1 MNRSIPK
8 GSHLEFVN
16 ITPLNPL
23 ISRCDVKVLYAG
35 KNRNR
40 SFITKDVANKMANSL
55 PGTPIVGQYFYQT
68 GDFGDHGEEE
78 LVIDENGVRF
88 IKSTVPYGFVAPDAK
103 VWWQNFVDNDGIE
116 REYLL
121 TEGYL
126 WTGRYPDCKR
136 IIEKGNHQSM
146 ELDRDTLIGEWSK
159 VSGEW
164 SKIENDEPDYFII
177 NDAVFSALCI
187 LGEDVEPCFEGANIT
202 KKGGIMYSLDRDE
215 FKEKM
220 LDFMADLKDALNNL
234 GYEGGKKV
242 ENLNNP
248 EMNASNVENPEVEVP
263 ETEIVDNGQ
272 SSEEDFAKKNNK
284 EEDNNKDNTEKPN
297 SEEENKN
304 PMTEKEEEDKK
315 KKESF
320 SQEEEEDEEFAC
332 GDKKKKKE
340 CFSDD
345 EEEEEEF
352 ACGDKKKKKEYS
364 LEDISEY
371 QELLAKYAELEGQF
385 NAISA
390 ELNAIKPEYSKLKDM
405 AIEAEN
411 KAKEDMINS
420 FYMLS
425 DEDKKEVKENMSKFS
440 LDDIEAKLSVICV
453 RKKVNFDL
461 EDSSKN
467 EDNTETPITTF
478 NVGDSHNSTP
488 AWLRAV
494 DAVAKNRK

>member
-16 ITPLNPL
+16 IQPLNPL
-23 ISRCDVKVLYAG
+23 ISKCEIKVLYTG

-40 SFITKDVANKMANSL
+40 SFISKEVATKMANSL

-78 LVIDENGVRF
+78 LVIDDKGIRF
-88 IKSTVPYGFVAPDAK
+88 IKSTVPYGFVATDAK
-103 VWWQNFVDNDGIE
+103 VWWQNFVDKDGVE

-146 ELDRDTLIGEWSK
+146 ELDRDSLVGEWSK
-159 VSGEW
+159 ISGEW
-164 SKIENDEPDYFII
+164 SKFENDEHEYFII
-177 NDAVFSALCI
+177 SDAVFSALCI
-187 LGEDVEPCFEGANIT
+187 LGEEVEPCFEGANIT

-234 GYEGGKKV
+234 GYEGGKQV

-248 EMNASNVENPEVEVP
+248 TIETPVVETPEGETITEPVAEEAVVEGVVETP
-263 ETEIVDNGQ
+263 ETIEGAEAAEGEE
-272 SSEEDFAKKNNK
+272 SSEGVEEDFAKKK
-284 EEDNNKDNTEKPN
+284 EEDEANEEDSNSEDKKESN
-297 SEEENKN
+297 SEEEDD
-304 PMTEKEEEDKK
+304 KEKK
-315 KKESF
+315 KN
-320 SQEEEEDEEFAC
+320 
-332 GDKKKKKE
+332 
-340 CFSDD
+340 
-345 EEEEEEF
+345 
-352 ACGDKKKKKEYS
+352 YS
-364 LEDISEY
+364 LEEVVEY
-371 QELLAKYAELEGQF
+371 QELLTKYAELEGQF
-385 NAISA
+385 NAITE
-390 ELNAIKPEYSKLKDM
+390 ELNSIKPEYNKLKEK
-405 AIEAEN
+405 AIEAEE
-411 KAKEDMINS
+411 KAKEDMIDS

-425 DEDKKEVKENMSKFS
+425 EEDKAEVRANKANFS
-440 LDDIEAKLSVICV
+440 LEDIEAKLSVICV

-461 EDSSKN
+461 EESSKN

-478 NVGDSHNSTP
+478 NVGDSHDATP

>member
-16 ITPLNPL
+16 IQPLNPL
-23 ISRCDVKVLYAG
+23 ISKCEIKVLYTG

-40 SFITKDVANKMANSL
+40 SFISKEVATKMANSL

-78 LVIDENGVRF
+78 LVIDDKGIRF
-88 IKSTVPYGFVAPDAK
+88 IKSTVPYGFVATDAK
-103 VWWQNFVDNDGIE
+103 VWWQNFVDKDGVE

-146 ELDRDTLIGEWSK
+146 ELDRDSLVGEWSK
-159 VSGEW
+159 ISGEW
-164 SKIENDEPDYFII
+164 SKFENDEHEYFII
-177 NDAVFSALCI
+177 SDAVFSALCI
-187 LGEDVEPCFEGANIT
+187 LGEEVEPCFEGANIT

-234 GYEGGKKV
+234 GYEGGKQV

-248 EMNASNVENPEVEVP
+248 TIETPVVETPEVETVVEPIVEEETVVEEVIETP
-263 ETEIVDNGQ
+263 ETVEGAEVAEVEE
-272 SSEEDFAKKNNK
+272 SSEEVEEEFAKKK
-284 EEDNNKDNTEKPN
+284 EEGEANEEDSNSEDKKESN
-297 SEEENKN
+297 SEEEDD
-304 PMTEKEEEDKK
+304 KEKK
-315 KKESF
+315 KN
-320 SQEEEEDEEFAC
+320 
-332 GDKKKKKE
+332 
-340 CFSDD
+340 
-345 EEEEEEF
+345 
-352 ACGDKKKKKEYS
+352 YS
-364 LEDISEY
+364 LEEVVEY
-371 QELLAKYAELEGQF
+371 QELLTKYAELEGQF
-385 NAISA
+385 NAITE
-390 ELNAIKPEYSKLKDM
+390 ELNSIKPEYNKLKEK
-405 AIEAEN
+405 AIEAEE
-411 KAKEDMINS
+411 KAKEDMIDS

-425 DEDKKEVKENMSKFS
+425 EEDKAEVRANKANFS
-440 LDDIEAKLSVICV
+440 LEDIEAKLSVICV

-461 EDSSKN
+461 EESSKN

-478 NVGDSHNSTP
+478 NVGDSHDATP

>member
-16 ITPLNPL
+16 IQPLNPL
-23 ISRCDVKVLYAG
+23 ISKCEIKVLYTG

-40 SFITKDVANKMANSL
+40 SFISKEVATKMANSL

-78 LVIDENGVRF
+78 LVIDDKGIRF
-88 IKSTVPYGFVAPDAK
+88 IKSTVPYGFVATDAK
-103 VWWQNFVDNDGIE
+103 VWWQNFVDKDGVE

-146 ELDRDTLIGEWSK
+146 ELDRDSLVGEWSK
-159 VSGEW
+159 ISGEW
-164 SKIENDEPDYFII
+164 SKFENDEHEYFII
-177 NDAVFSALCI
+177 SDAVFSALCI
-187 LGEDVEPCFEGANIT
+187 LGEEVEPCFEGANIT

-234 GYEGGKKV
+234 ECEGGKQV

-248 EMNASNVENPEVEVP
+248 TIETPVVETPEGEIITEPVAEETVVEGVVETP
-263 ETEIVDNGQ
+263 ESIEGAEAAEGEE
-272 SSEEDFAKKNNK
+272 SSEGVEEDFAKKK
-284 EEDNNKDNTEKPN
+284 EEDEANEEDSNSEDKKESK
-297 SEEENKN
+297 SEEEDD
-304 PMTEKEEEDKK
+304 KEKK
-315 KKESF
+315 KN
-320 SQEEEEDEEFAC
+320 
-332 GDKKKKKE
+332 
-340 CFSDD
+340 
-345 EEEEEEF
+345 
-352 ACGDKKKKKEYS
+352 YS
-364 LEDISEY
+364 LEEVVEY
-371 QELLAKYAELEGQF
+371 QELLTKYAELEGQF
-385 NAISA
+385 NAISE
-390 ELNAIKPEYSKLKDM
+390 ELNSIKPEYNKLKEK
-405 AIEAEN
+405 AIEAEE

-425 DEDKKEVKENMSKFS
+425 EEDKAEVRANKANFS
-440 LDDIEAKLSVICV
+440 LEDIEAKLSVICV

-461 EDSSKN
+461 EESSKN

-478 NVGDSHNSTP
+478 NVGDSHDATP

>member
-16 ITPLNPL
+16 IQPLNPL
-23 ISRCDVKVLYAG
+23 ISKCEIKVLYTG

-40 SFITKDVANKMANSL
+40 SFISKEVATKMANSL

-78 LVIDENGVRF
+78 LVIDDKGIRF
-88 IKSTVPYGFVAPDAK
+88 IKSTVPYGFVATDAK
-103 VWWQNFVDNDGIE
+103 VWWQNFVDKDGVE

-146 ELDRDTLIGEWSK
+146 ELDRDSLVGEWSK
-159 VSGEW
+159 ISGEW
-164 SKIENDEPDYFII
+164 SKFENDEHEYFII
-177 NDAVFSALCI
+177 SDAVFSALCI
-187 LGEDVEPCFEGANIT
+187 LGEEVEPCFEGANIT

-234 GYEGGKKV
+234 GYEGGKQV

-248 EMNASNVENPEVEVP
+248 TIETPEVETP
-263 ETEIVDNGQ
+263 EVEAIIEPVVEETVVEEVVETPESIEGAEAAEGEE
-272 SSEEDFAKKNNK
+272 SSEGVEEDFAKKK
-284 EEDNNKDNTEKPN
+284 EEDEANEEDSNSEDKKESN
-297 SEEENKN
+297 SEEEDD
-304 PMTEKEEEDKK
+304 KEKK
-315 KKESF
+315 KN
-320 SQEEEEDEEFAC
+320 
-332 GDKKKKKE
+332 
-340 CFSDD
+340 
-345 EEEEEEF
+345 
-352 ACGDKKKKKEYS
+352 YS
-364 LEDISEY
+364 LEEVVEY
-371 QELLAKYAELEGQF
+371 QELLTKYAELEGQF
-385 NAISA
+385 NAITE
-390 ELNAIKPEYSKLKDM
+390 ELNSIKPEYNKLKEK
-405 AIEAEN
+405 AIEAEE

-425 DEDKKEVKENMSKFS
+425 EEDKAEVRANKANFS
-440 LDDIEAKLSVICV
+440 LEDIEAKLSVICV

-478 NVGDSHNSTP
+478 NVGDSHDATP

>member
-16 ITPLNPL
+16 IQPLNPL
-23 ISRCDVKVLYAG
+23 ISKCEIKVLYTG

-40 SFITKDVANKMANSL
+40 SFISKEVATKMANSL

-78 LVIDENGVRF
+78 LVIDDKGIRF
-88 IKSTVPYGFVAPDAK
+88 VKSTVPYGFVATDAK
-103 VWWQNFVDNDGIE
+103 VWWQNFIDKDGVE

-146 ELDRDTLIGEWSK
+146 ELDRDSLVGEWSK
-159 VSGEW
+159 ISGEW
-164 SKIENDEPDYFII
+164 SKFENDEHEYFII
-177 NDAVFSALCI
+177 SDAVFSALCI
-187 LGEDVEPCFEGANIT
+187 LGEEVEPCFEGANIT

-234 GYEGGKKV
+234 EYEGGKQV

-248 EMNASNVENPEVEVP
+248 TIETPVVETPEAEAITEPVAEETVVEGVVETP
-263 ETEIVDNGQ
+263 ESIEGAEAAEGEE
-272 SSEEDFAKKNNK
+272 SSEGVEEDFAKKK
-284 EEDNNKDNTEKPN
+284 EEGEANEEDSNSEDKKESNN
-297 SEEENKN
+297 SEEDG
-304 PMTEKEEEDKK
+304 EEKK
-315 KKESF
+315 KN
-320 SQEEEEDEEFAC
+320 
-332 GDKKKKKE
+332 
-340 CFSDD
+340 
-345 EEEEEEF
+345 
-352 ACGDKKKKKEYS
+352 YS
-364 LEDISEY
+364 LEEVVEY
-371 QELLAKYAELEGQF
+371 QELLTKYAELEGQF
-385 NAISA
+385 NAIIE
-390 ELNAIKPEYSKLKDM
+390 ELNSIKPEYNKLKEK
-405 AIEAEN
+405 AIEAEE

-425 DEDKKEVKENMSKFS
+425 EEDKAEVIANKANFS
-440 LDDIEAKLSVICV
+440 LEDIEAKLSVICV

-461 EDSSKN
+461 EESSKN

-478 NVGDSHNSTP
+478 NVGDSHDATP

>member
-16 ITPLNPL
+16 IQPLNPL
-23 ISRCDVKVLYAG
+23 ISKCEIKVLYTG

-40 SFITKDVANKMANSL
+40 SFISKEVATKMANSL

-78 LVIDENGVRF
+78 LVIDDKGIRF
-88 IKSTVPYGFVAPDAK
+88 IKSTVPYGFVATDAK
-103 VWWQNFVDNDGIE
+103 VWWQNFVDKDGVE

-146 ELDRDTLIGEWSK
+146 ELDRDSLVGEWSK
-159 VSGEW
+159 ISGEW
-164 SKIENDEPDYFII
+164 SKFENDEHEYFII
-177 NDAVFSALCI
+177 SDAVFSALCI
-187 LGEDVEPCFEGANIT
+187 LGEEVEPCFEGANIT

-234 GYEGGKKV
+234 GYEGGKQV

-248 EMNASNVENPEVEVP
+248 TIETPVVETPEAEAITEPVAEETVVEGVVETP
-263 ETEIVDNGQ
+263 ESTEGAEAAEGEE
-272 SSEEDFAKKNNK
+272 SSEGVEEDFAKKK
-284 EEDNNKDNTEKPN
+284 EEEGEANEEGSNSEDKKESNN
-297 SEEENKN
+297 SEEDG
-304 PMTEKEEEDKK
+304 EEKK
-315 KKESF
+315 KN
-320 SQEEEEDEEFAC
+320 
-332 GDKKKKKE
+332 
-340 CFSDD
+340 
-345 EEEEEEF
+345 
-352 ACGDKKKKKEYS
+352 YS
-364 LEDISEY
+364 LEEVVEY
-371 QELLAKYAELEGQF
+371 QELLTKYAELEGQF
-385 NAISA
+385 NAIIE
-390 ELNAIKPEYSKLKDM
+390 ELNSIKPEYNKLKEK
-405 AIEAEN
+405 AIEAEE

-425 DEDKKEVKENMSKFS
+425 EEDKAEVRANKANFS
-440 LDDIEAKLSVICV
+440 LEDIEAKLSVICV

-478 NVGDSHNSTP
+478 NVGDSHDATP

>member
-16 ITPLNPL
+16 IQPLNPL
-23 ISRCDVKVLYAG
+23 ISKCEVKVLYTG

-40 SFITKDVANKMANSL
+40 SFISKEVATKMANSL

-68 GDFGDHGEEE
+68 GDFGDHGDEE
-78 LVIDENGVRF
+78 LVIDDKGVRF
-88 IKSTVPYGFVAPDAK
+88 IKSTVPYGFVATDAK
-103 VWWQNFVDNDGIE
+103 VWWQNFVDKDGVE

-146 ELDRDTLIGEWSK
+146 ELDRDSLMGEWSK
-159 VSGEW
+159 ISGEW
-164 SKIENDEPDYFII
+164 SKFENDEHEYFII
-177 NDAVFSALCI
+177 NDATFSALCI
-187 LGEDVEPCFEGANIT
+187 LGEEVEPCFEGANIT

-234 GYEGGKKV
+234 GYEGGKQV
-242 ENLNNP
+242 ENLNSP
-248 EMNASNVENPEVEVP
+248 IIETPVVETPEVETIAEPIVE
-263 ETEIVDNGQ
+263 ETVVEEVVETLEAVEEAEVEVAEVEE
-272 SSEEDFAKKNNK
+272 SSEEVEEEFAKKKK
-284 EEDNNKDNTEKPN
+284 EDEADKEDSN
-297 SEEENKN
+297 SEDKKESDSE
-304 PMTEKEEEDKK
+304 EKEEEDDEKK
-315 KKESF
+315 KKN
-320 SQEEEEDEEFAC
+320 
-332 GDKKKKKE
+332 
-340 CFSDD
+340 
-345 EEEEEEF
+345 
-352 ACGDKKKKKEYS
+352 YS
-364 LEDISEY
+364 LEEVVEY
-371 QELLAKYAELEGQF
+371 QELLTKYAELEGQF
-385 NAISA
+385 NAITE
-390 ELNAIKPEYSKLKDM
+390 ELNSIKPEYNKLKEK
-405 AIEAEN
+405 AIEAEEN
-411 KAKEDMINS
+411 AKEDMINS

-425 DEDKKEVKENMSKFS
+425 EEDKAEVRANKANFS
-440 LDDIEAKLSVICV
+440 LEDIEAKLSVICV

-461 EDSSKN
+461 EESSKN

-478 NVGDSHNSTP
+478 NVEDSHDATP

>member
-16 ITPLNPL
+16 IQPLNPL
-23 ISRCDVKVLYAG
+23 ISKCEIKVLYTG

-40 SFITKDVANKMANSL
+40 SYISKEVATKMANSL

-78 LVIDENGVRF
+78 LVIDDRGLRF
-88 IKSTVPYGFVAPDAK
+88 IKSTVPYGFVATDAK
-103 VWWQNFVDNDGIE
+103 VWWQNFVDKDGVE

-146 ELDRDTLIGEWSK
+146 ELDRDSLVGEWSK
-159 VSGEW
+159 ISGEW
-164 SKIENDEPDYFII
+164 SKFENDEHEYFII
-177 NDAVFSALCI
+177 SDAVFSALCI

-234 GYEGGKKV
+234 GYEGGKQV

-248 EMNASNVENPEVEVP
+248 TIETPVVETPEVETVVEPIVEEETVVEEVVETP
-263 ETEIVDNGQ
+263 EAVEGAEVAEVEE
-272 SSEEDFAKKNNK
+272 SSEEV
-284 EEDNNKDNTEKPN
+284 
-297 SEEENKN
+297 
-304 PMTEKEEEDKK
+304 
-315 KKESF
+315 
-320 SQEEEEDEEFAC
+320 
-332 GDKKKKKE
+332 
-340 CFSDD
+340 
-345 EEEEEEF
+345 EEEF
-352 ACGDKKKKKEYS
+352 AKKKEEGEANEEDSNSEDKKESDSKEDDKEKKKNYS
-364 LEDISEY
+364 LEEVVEY
-371 QELLAKYAELEGQF
+371 QELLTKYAELEGQF
-385 NAISA
+385 NAIA
-390 ELNAIKPEYSKLKDM
+390 EELNSIKPEYNKLKEK
-405 AIEAEN
+405 AIEAEE

-425 DEDKKEVKENMSKFS
+425 EEDKAEVRANKANFS
-440 LDDIEAKLSVICV
+440 LEDIEAKLSVICV

-461 EDSSKN
+461 EESSKN

-478 NVGDSHNSTP
+478 NVGDSHDATP

>member
-16 ITPLNPL
+16 IQPLNPL
-23 ISRCDVKVLYAG
+23 ISKCEIKVLYTG

-40 SFITKDVANKMANSL
+40 SFISKEVATKMANSL

-78 LVIDENGVRF
+78 LVIDDKGIRF
-88 IKSTVPYGFVAPDAK
+88 IKSTVPYGFVATDAK
-103 VWWQNFVDNDGIE
+103 VWWQNFVDKDGVE

-146 ELDRDTLIGEWSK
+146 ELDRDSLVGEWSK
-159 VSGEW
+159 ISGEW
-164 SKIENDEPDYFII
+164 SKFENDEHEYFII
-177 NDAVFSALCI
+177 SDAVFSALCI
-187 LGEDVEPCFEGANIT
+187 LGEEVEPCFEGANIT

-234 GYEGGKKV
+234 ECEGGKQV

-248 EMNASNVENPEVEVP
+248 TIETPVVETFEGEIITEPFAEEAVVEGVVETPESIEGA
-263 ETEIVDNGQ
+263 EAAEGEE
-272 SSEEDFAKKNNK
+272 SSEGVEEDFAKKK
-284 EEDNNKDNTEKPN
+284 EEDEANEEDSNSENKKESK
-297 SEEENKN
+297 SEEEDD
-304 PMTEKEEEDKK
+304 KEKK
-315 KKESF
+315 KN
-320 SQEEEEDEEFAC
+320 
-332 GDKKKKKE
+332 
-340 CFSDD
+340 
-345 EEEEEEF
+345 
-352 ACGDKKKKKEYS
+352 YS
-364 LEDISEY
+364 LEEVVEY
-371 QELLAKYAELEGQF
+371 QELLTKYAELEGQF
-385 NAISA
+385 NAISE
-390 ELNAIKPEYSKLKDM
+390 ELNSIKPEYNKLKEK
-405 AIEAEN
+405 AIEAEE
-411 KAKEDMINS
+411 KAKEDMIDS

-425 DEDKKEVKENMSKFS
+425 EEDKAEVRANKANFS
-440 LDDIEAKLSVICV
+440 LEDIEAKLSVICV

-478 NVGDSHNSTP
+478 NVGDSHDATP

>member
-16 ITPLNPL
+16 IQPLNPL
-23 ISRCDVKVLYAG
+23 ISKCEIKVLYTG

-40 SFITKDVANKMANSL
+40 SFISKEVATKMANSL

-78 LVIDENGVRF
+78 LVIDDKGLRF
-88 IKSTVPYGFVAPDAK
+88 IKSTVPYGFVATDAK
-103 VWWQNFVDNDGIE
+103 VWWQNFVDKDGVE

-146 ELDRDTLIGEWSK
+146 ELDRDSLVGEWSK
-159 VSGEW
+159 ISGEW
-164 SKIENDEPDYFII
+164 SKFENDEHEYFII
-177 NDAVFSALCI
+177 SDAVFSALCI
-187 LGEDVEPCFEGANIT
+187 LGEEVEPCFEGANIT

-234 GYEGGKKV
+234 GYEGGKQV

-248 EMNASNVENPEVEVP
+248 TIETPVVETPEVETVVEPIVEEETVVEEVVETP
-263 ETEIVDNGQ
+263 ESIEGAEAAEGEE
-272 SSEEDFAKKNNK
+272 SSEGVEEDFAKKK
-284 EEDNNKDNTEKPN
+284 EEDEANEEDSN
-297 SEEENKN
+297 S
-304 PMTEKEEEDKK
+304 EDKK
-315 KKESF
+315 ESN
-320 SQEEEEDEEFAC
+320 SKEEDDKE
-332 GDKKKKKE
+332 KKKN
-340 CFSDD
+340 
-345 EEEEEEF
+345 
-352 ACGDKKKKKEYS
+352 YS
-364 LEDISEY
+364 LEEVVEY
-371 QELLAKYAELEGQF
+371 QELLTKYAELEGQF
-385 NAISA
+385 NAITE
-390 ELNAIKPEYSKLKDM
+390 ELNSIKPEYNKLKEK
-405 AIEAEN
+405 AIEAEE

-425 DEDKKEVKENMSKFS
+425 EEDKAEVRANKANFS
-440 LDDIEAKLSVICV
+440 LEDIEAKLSVICV

-478 NVGDSHNSTP
+478 NVGDSHDATP

>member
-16 ITPLNPL
+16 IQPLNPL
-23 ISRCDVKVLYAG
+23 ISKCEIKVLYTG

-40 SFITKDVANKMANSL
+40 SFISKEVATKMANSL

-78 LVIDENGVRF
+78 LVIDDKGIRF
-88 IKSTVPYGFVAPDAK
+88 IKSTVPYGFVATDAK
-103 VWWQNFVDNDGIE
+103 VWWQNFVDKDGVE

-146 ELDRDTLIGEWSK
+146 ELDRDSLVGEWSK
-159 VSGEW
+159 ISGEW
-164 SKIENDEPDYFII
+164 SKFENDEHEYFII
-177 NDAVFSALCI
+177 SDAVFSALCI
-187 LGEDVEPCFEGANIT
+187 LGEEVEPCFEGANIT

-234 GYEGGKKV
+234 GYEGGKQV

-248 EMNASNVENPEVEVP
+248 TIETPVVETPEGETITEPVAEETVVEEVVETP
-263 ETEIVDNGQ
+263 ESIEGAEAAEGEE
-272 SSEEDFAKKNNK
+272 SSEGVEEDFAKKK
-284 EEDNNKDNTEKPN
+284 EEGEANEEDSNSEDKKESN
-297 SEEENKN
+297 SEEEDD
-304 PMTEKEEEDKK
+304 KEKK
-315 KKESF
+315 KN
-320 SQEEEEDEEFAC
+320 
-332 GDKKKKKE
+332 
-340 CFSDD
+340 
-345 EEEEEEF
+345 
-352 ACGDKKKKKEYS
+352 YS
-364 LEDISEY
+364 LEEVVEY
-371 QELLAKYAELEGQF
+371 QELLTKYAELEGQF
-385 NAISA
+385 NAITE
-390 ELNAIKPEYSKLKDM
+390 ELNSIKPEYNKLKEK
-405 AIEAEN
+405 AIEAEE

-425 DEDKKEVKENMSKFS
+425 EEDKAEVRANKANFS
-440 LDDIEAKLSVICV
+440 LEDIEAKLSVICV

-478 NVGDSHNSTP
+478 NVGDSHDATP

>member
-16 ITPLNPL
+16 IQPLNPL
-23 ISRCDVKVLYAG
+23 ISKCEIKVLYTG

-40 SFITKDVANKMANSL
+40 SFISKEVATKMANSL

-78 LVIDENGVRF
+78 LVIDDKGIRF
-88 IKSTVPYGFVAPDAK
+88 IKSTVPYGFVATDAK
-103 VWWQNFVDNDGIE
+103 VWWQNFVDKDGVE

-146 ELDRDTLIGEWSK
+146 ELDRDSLVGEWSK
-159 VSGEW
+159 ISGEW
-164 SKIENDEPDYFII
+164 SKFENDEHEYFII
-177 NDAVFSALCI
+177 SDAVFSALCI
-187 LGEDVEPCFEGANIT
+187 LGEEVEPCFEGANIT

-234 GYEGGKKV
+234 GYEGGKQV

-248 EMNASNVENPEVEVP
+248 TIETPVVETPEVEAITEPVVEETVVEEVVETP
-263 ETEIVDNGQ
+263 EAVEGAEAAEGEE
-272 SSEEDFAKKNNK
+272 SSEGVEEDFAKKK
-284 EEDNNKDNTEKPN
+284 EEGEANEEDSNSEDKKESN
-297 SEEENKN
+297 SEEEDD
-304 PMTEKEEEDKK
+304 KEKK
-315 KKESF
+315 KN
-320 SQEEEEDEEFAC
+320 
-332 GDKKKKKE
+332 
-340 CFSDD
+340 
-345 EEEEEEF
+345 
-352 ACGDKKKKKEYS
+352 YS
-364 LEDISEY
+364 LEEVVEY
-371 QELLAKYAELEGQF
+371 QELLTKYAELEGQF
-385 NAISA
+385 NAITE
-390 ELNAIKPEYSKLKDM
+390 ELNSIKPEYNKLKEK
-405 AIEAEN
+405 AIEAEE
-411 KAKEDMINS
+411 KAKEDMIDS

-425 DEDKKEVKENMSKFS
+425 EEDKAEVRANKANFS
-440 LDDIEAKLSVICV
+440 LEDIEAKLSVICV

-478 NVGDSHNSTP
+478 NVGDSHDATP

>member
-16 ITPLNPL
+16 IQPLNPL
-23 ISRCDVKVLYAG
+23 ISKCEIKVLYTG

-40 SFITKDVANKMANSL
+40 SFISKEVATKMANSL

-78 LVIDENGVRF
+78 LVIDDKGLRF
-88 IKSTVPYGFVAPDAK
+88 IKSTVPYGFVATDAK
-103 VWWQNFVDNDGIE
+103 VWWQNFVDKDGVE

-146 ELDRDTLIGEWSK
+146 ELDRDSLVGEWSK
-159 VSGEW
+159 ISGEW
-164 SKIENDEPDYFII
+164 SKFENDEHEYFII
-177 NDAVFSALCI
+177 SDAVFSALCI
-187 LGEDVEPCFEGANIT
+187 LGEEVEPCFEGANIT

-234 GYEGGKKV
+234 EYEGGKQV

-248 EMNASNVENPEVEVP
+248 TIETPVVETPEAEAITEPVAEETVVEGVVETP
-263 ETEIVDNGQ
+263 ESIEGAEAAEGEE
-272 SSEEDFAKKNNK
+272 SSEGVEEDFAKKK
-284 EEDNNKDNTEKPN
+284 EEGEANEEGSNSEDKKESN
-297 SEEENKN
+297 SEEEDD
-304 PMTEKEEEDKK
+304 KEKK
-315 KKESF
+315 KN
-320 SQEEEEDEEFAC
+320 
-332 GDKKKKKE
+332 
-340 CFSDD
+340 
-345 EEEEEEF
+345 
-352 ACGDKKKKKEYS
+352 YS
-364 LEDISEY
+364 LEEVVEY
-371 QELLAKYAELEGQF
+371 QELLTKYAELEGQF
-385 NAISA
+385 NAISE
-390 ELNAIKPEYSKLKDM
+390 ELNSIKPEYNKLKEK
-405 AIEAEN
+405 AIEAEE
-411 KAKEDMINS
+411 KAKEDMIDS

-425 DEDKKEVKENMSKFS
+425 EEDKAEVRANKANFS
-440 LDDIEAKLSVICV
+440 LEDIEAKLSVICV

-461 EDSSKN
+461 EESSKN

-478 NVGDSHNSTP
+478 NVGDSHDATP

>member
-16 ITPLNPL
+16 IQPLNPL
-23 ISRCDVKVLYAG
+23 ISKCEIKVLYTG

-40 SFITKDVANKMANSL
+40 SFISKEVATKMANSL

-78 LVIDENGVRF
+78 LVIDDKGIRF
-88 IKSTVPYGFVAPDAK
+88 IKSTVPYGFVATDAK
-103 VWWQNFVDNDGIE
+103 VWWQNFVDKDGVE

-146 ELDRDTLIGEWSK
+146 ELDRDSLVGEWSK
-159 VSGEW
+159 ISGEW
-164 SKIENDEPDYFII
+164 SKFENDEHEYFII
-177 NDAVFSALCI
+177 SDAVFSALCI
-187 LGEDVEPCFEGANIT
+187 LGEEVEPCFEGANIT

-234 GYEGGKKV
+234 ECEGGKQV

-248 EMNASNVENPEVEVP
+248 TIETPVVETPEAEAITEPVAEETVVEGVVETP
-263 ETEIVDNGQ
+263 ESTEGAEAAEGEE
-272 SSEEDFAKKNNK
+272 SSEGVEEDFAKKK
-284 EEDNNKDNTEKPN
+284 EEDEANEEDSNSEDKKESN
-297 SEEENKN
+297 SEEEDD
-304 PMTEKEEEDKK
+304 KEKK
-315 KKESF
+315 KN
-320 SQEEEEDEEFAC
+320 
-332 GDKKKKKE
+332 
-340 CFSDD
+340 
-345 EEEEEEF
+345 
-352 ACGDKKKKKEYS
+352 YS
-364 LEDISEY
+364 LEEVVEY
-371 QELLAKYAELEGQF
+371 QELLTKYAELEGQF
-385 NAISA
+385 NAITE
-390 ELNAIKPEYSKLKDM
+390 ELNSIKPEYNKLKEK
-405 AIEAEN
+405 AIEAEE

-425 DEDKKEVKENMSKFS
+425 EEDKAEVRANKANFS
-440 LDDIEAKLSVICV
+440 LEDIEAKLSVICV

-478 NVGDSHNSTP
+478 NVGDSHDATP

>member
-16 ITPLNPL
+16 IQPLNPL
-23 ISRCDVKVLYAG
+23 ISKCEIKVLYTG

-40 SFITKDVANKMANSL
+40 SFISKEVATKMANSL

-78 LVIDENGVRF
+78 LVIDDKGIRF
-88 IKSTVPYGFVAPDAK
+88 IKSTVPYGFVATDAK
-103 VWWQNFVDNDGIE
+103 VWWQNFIDKDGVE

-146 ELDRDTLIGEWSK
+146 ELDRDSLVGEWSK
-159 VSGEW
+159 ISGEW
-164 SKIENDEPDYFII
+164 SKFENDEHEYFII
-177 NDAVFSALCI
+177 SDAVFSALCI
-187 LGEDVEPCFEGANIT
+187 LGEEVEPCFEGANIT

-234 GYEGGKKV
+234 EYEGGKQV

-248 EMNASNVENPEVEVP
+248 TIETPVVETPEAEAITEPVAEETVVEGVVETP
-263 ETEIVDNGQ
+263 ESIEGAEAAEGEE
-272 SSEEDFAKKNNK
+272 SSEGVEEDFAKKK
-284 EEDNNKDNTEKPN
+284 EEGEANEEGSNSEDKKESN
-297 SEEENKN
+297 SEEEDD
-304 PMTEKEEEDKK
+304 KEKK
-315 KKESF
+315 KN
-320 SQEEEEDEEFAC
+320 
-332 GDKKKKKE
+332 
-340 CFSDD
+340 
-345 EEEEEEF
+345 
-352 ACGDKKKKKEYS
+352 YS
-364 LEDISEY
+364 LEEVVEY
-371 QELLAKYAELEGQF
+371 QELLTKYAELEGQF
-385 NAISA
+385 NAIIE
-390 ELNAIKPEYSKLKDM
+390 ELNLIKPEYNKLKEK
-405 AIEAEN
+405 AIEAEE
-411 KAKEDMINS
+411 KAKEDMIDS

-425 DEDKKEVKENMSKFS
+425 EEDKAEVIANKANFS
-440 LDDIEAKLSVICV
+440 LEDIEAKLSVICV

-461 EDSSKN
+461 EESSKN

-478 NVGDSHNSTP
+478 NVGDSHDATP

>member
-16 ITPLNPL
+16 IQPLNPL
-23 ISRCDVKVLYAG
+23 ISKCEIKVLYTG

-40 SFITKDVANKMANSL
+40 SFISKEVATKMANSL

-78 LVIDENGVRF
+78 LVIDDKGIRF
-88 IKSTVPYGFVAPDAK
+88 IKSTVPYGFVATDAK
-103 VWWQNFVDNDGIE
+103 VWWQNFVDKDGVE

-146 ELDRDTLIGEWSK
+146 ELDRDSLVGEWSK
-159 VSGEW
+159 ISGEW
-164 SKIENDEPDYFII
+164 SKFENDEHEYFII
-177 NDAVFSALCI
+177 SDAVFSALCI
-187 LGEDVEPCFEGANIT
+187 LGEEVEPCFEGANIT

-234 GYEGGKKV
+234 GYEGGKQV

-248 EMNASNVENPEVEVP
+248 TIETPVVETPEVETVVEPIVEEETVVEEVVETP
-263 ETEIVDNGQ
+263 EAVEGAEVAEVEE
-272 SSEEDFAKKNNK
+272 SSEEVEEEFAKKK
-284 EEDNNKDNTEKPN
+284 EEEGEANEEDSNSEDKKESN
-297 SEEENKN
+297 SEEEDD
-304 PMTEKEEEDKK
+304 KEKK
-315 KKESF
+315 KN
-320 SQEEEEDEEFAC
+320 
-332 GDKKKKKE
+332 
-340 CFSDD
+340 
-345 EEEEEEF
+345 
-352 ACGDKKKKKEYS
+352 YS
-364 LEDISEY
+364 LEEVVEY
-371 QELLAKYAELEGQF
+371 QELLTKYAELEGQF
-385 NAISA
+385 NAITE
-390 ELNAIKPEYSKLKDM
+390 ELNSIKPEYNKLKEK
-405 AIEAEN
+405 AIEAEE

-425 DEDKKEVKENMSKFS
+425 EEDKAEVRANKANFS
-440 LDDIEAKLSVICV
+440 LEDIEAKLSVICV

-478 NVGDSHNSTP
+478 NVGDSHDATP

>member
-16 ITPLNPL
+16 IQPLNPL
-23 ISRCDVKVLYAG
+23 ISKCEIKVLYTG

-40 SFITKDVANKMANSL
+40 SFISKEVATKMANSL

-78 LVIDENGVRF
+78 LVIDDKGIRF
-88 IKSTVPYGFVAPDAK
+88 IKSTVPYGFVATDAK
-103 VWWQNFVDNDGIE
+103 VWWQNFVDKDGVE

-146 ELDRDTLIGEWSK
+146 ELDRDSLVGEWSK
-159 VSGEW
+159 ISGEW
-164 SKIENDEPDYFII
+164 SKFENDEHEYFII
-177 NDAVFSALCI
+177 SDAVFSALCI
-187 LGEDVEPCFEGANIT
+187 LGEEVEPCFEGANIT

-234 GYEGGKKV
+234 GYEGGKQV

-248 EMNASNVENPEVEVP
+248 TIETPVVETREEETVVEEVVETPEAVEGAEVAEVE
-263 ETEIVDNGQ
+263 E
-272 SSEEDFAKKNNK
+272 SSEEVEEEFAKKK
-284 EEDNNKDNTEKPN
+284 EEGEANEEDSNSEDKKESN
-297 SEEENKN
+297 SEEEDD
-304 PMTEKEEEDKK
+304 KEKK
-315 KKESF
+315 KN
-320 SQEEEEDEEFAC
+320 
-332 GDKKKKKE
+332 
-340 CFSDD
+340 
-345 EEEEEEF
+345 
-352 ACGDKKKKKEYS
+352 YS
-364 LEDISEY
+364 LEEVVEY
-371 QELLAKYAELEGQF
+371 QELLTKYAELEGQF
-385 NAISA
+385 NAITE
-390 ELNAIKPEYSKLKDM
+390 ELNSIKPEYNKLKEK
-405 AIEAEN
+405 AIEAEE

-425 DEDKKEVKENMSKFS
+425 EEDKAEVIANKANFS
-440 LDDIEAKLSVICV
+440 LEDIEAKLSVICV

-461 EDSSKN
+461 EESSKN

-478 NVGDSHNSTP
+478 NVGDSHDATP

>member
-16 ITPLNPL
+16 IQPLNPL
-23 ISRCDVKVLYAG
+23 ISKCEIKVLYTG

-40 SFITKDVANKMANSL
+40 SFISKEVATKMANSL

-78 LVIDENGVRF
+78 LVIDDRGLRF
-88 IKSTVPYGFVAPDAK
+88 IKSTVPYGFVATDAK
-103 VWWQNFVDNDGIE
+103 VWWQNFVDKDGVE

-146 ELDRDTLIGEWSK
+146 ELDRDSLVGEWSK
-159 VSGEW
+159 ISGEW
-164 SKIENDEPDYFII
+164 SKFENDEHEYFII
-177 NDAVFSALCI
+177 SDAVFSALCI

-234 GYEGGKKV
+234 GYEGGKQV

-248 EMNASNVENPEVEVP
+248 TIETPVVETPEVETVVEPIVEEETVVEEVVETP
-263 ETEIVDNGQ
+263 EAVEGAEVAEVEE
-272 SSEEDFAKKNNK
+272 SSEEV
-284 EEDNNKDNTEKPN
+284 
-297 SEEENKN
+297 
-304 PMTEKEEEDKK
+304 
-315 KKESF
+315 
-320 SQEEEEDEEFAC
+320 
-332 GDKKKKKE
+332 
-340 CFSDD
+340 
-345 EEEEEEF
+345 EEEF
-352 ACGDKKKKKEYS
+352 AKKKEEEGEANEEDSNSEDKKESDSKEDDKEKKKNYS
-364 LEDISEY
+364 LEEVVEY
-371 QELLAKYAELEGQF
+371 QELLTKYAELEGQF
-385 NAISA
+385 NAIA
-390 ELNAIKPEYSKLKDM
+390 EELNSIKPEYNKLKEK
-405 AIEAEN
+405 AIEAEE

-425 DEDKKEVKENMSKFS
+425 EEDKAEVRANKANFS
-440 LDDIEAKLSVICV
+440 LEDIEAKLSVICV

-461 EDSSKN
+461 EESSKN

-478 NVGDSHNSTP
+478 NVGDSHDATP

>member
-16 ITPLNPL
+16 IQPLNPL
-23 ISRCDVKVLYAG
+23 ISKCEIKVLYTG

-40 SFITKDVANKMANSL
+40 SFISKEVATKMANSL

-78 LVIDENGVRF
+78 LVIDDKGIRF
-88 IKSTVPYGFVAPDAK
+88 IKSTVPYGFVATDAK
-103 VWWQNFVDNDGIE
+103 VWWQNFVDKDGVE

-146 ELDRDTLIGEWSK
+146 ELDRDSLVGEWSK
-159 VSGEW
+159 ISGEW
-164 SKIENDEPDYFII
+164 SKFENDEHEYFII
-177 NDAVFSALCI
+177 SDAVFSALCI
-187 LGEDVEPCFEGANIT
+187 LGEEVEPCFEGANIT

-234 GYEGGKKV
+234 GYEGGKQV

-248 EMNASNVENPEVEVP
+248 TIETPVVETPEGEIITEPVAEETVVEEVVETP
-263 ETEIVDNGQ
+263 ESIEGAEAAEGEE
-272 SSEEDFAKKNNK
+272 SSEGVEEDFAKKK
-284 EEDNNKDNTEKPN
+284 EEDEANEEDSNSEDKKESN
-297 SEEENKN
+297 SEEEDD
-304 PMTEKEEEDKK
+304 KEKK
-315 KKESF
+315 KN
-320 SQEEEEDEEFAC
+320 
-332 GDKKKKKE
+332 
-340 CFSDD
+340 
-345 EEEEEEF
+345 
-352 ACGDKKKKKEYS
+352 YS
-364 LEDISEY
+364 LEEVVEY
-371 QELLAKYAELEGQF
+371 QELLTKYAELEGQF
-385 NAISA
+385 NAISE
-390 ELNAIKPEYSKLKDM
+390 ELNSIKPEYNKLKEK
-405 AIEAEN
+405 AIEAEE

-425 DEDKKEVKENMSKFS
+425 EEDKAEVRANKANFS
-440 LDDIEAKLSVICV
+440 LEDIEAKLSVICV

-461 EDSSKN
+461 EESSKN

-478 NVGDSHNSTP
+478 NVGDSHDATP

>member
-16 ITPLNPL
+16 IQPLNPL
-23 ISRCDVKVLYAG
+23 ISKCEIKVLYTG

-40 SFITKDVANKMANSL
+40 SFISKEVATKMANSL

-78 LVIDENGVRF
+78 LVIDDKGIRF
-88 IKSTVPYGFVAPDAK
+88 VKSTVPYGFVATDAK
-103 VWWQNFVDNDGIE
+103 VWWQNFIDKDGVE

-146 ELDRDTLIGEWSK
+146 ELDRDSLVGEWSK
-159 VSGEW
+159 ISGEW
-164 SKIENDEPDYFII
+164 SKFENDEHEYFII
-177 NDAVFSALCI
+177 SDAVFSALCI
-187 LGEDVEPCFEGANIT
+187 LGEEVEPCFEGANIT

-234 GYEGGKKV
+234 EYKGGKQV

-248 EMNASNVENPEVEVP
+248 TIETPVVETPEAEAITEPVAEETVVEGVVETP
-263 ETEIVDNGQ
+263 ESIEGAEAAEGEE
-272 SSEEDFAKKNNK
+272 SSEGVEEDFAKKK
-284 EEDNNKDNTEKPN
+284 EEEGEANEEGSNSEDKKESN
-297 SEEENKN
+297 SEEDG
-304 PMTEKEEEDKK
+304 EEKK
-315 KKESF
+315 KN
-320 SQEEEEDEEFAC
+320 
-332 GDKKKKKE
+332 
-340 CFSDD
+340 
-345 EEEEEEF
+345 
-352 ACGDKKKKKEYS
+352 YS
-364 LEDISEY
+364 LEEVVEY
-371 QELLAKYAELEGQF
+371 QELLTKYAELEGQF
-385 NAISA
+385 NAIIE
-390 ELNAIKPEYSKLKDM
+390 ELNSIKPEYNKLKEK
-405 AIEAEN
+405 AIEAEE

-425 DEDKKEVKENMSKFS
+425 EEDKAEVIANKANFS
-440 LDDIEAKLSVICV
+440 LEDIEAKLSVICV

-478 NVGDSHNSTP
+478 NVGDSHDATP

>member
-16 ITPLNPL
+16 IQPLNPL
-23 ISRCDVKVLYAG
+23 ISKCEIKVLYTG

-40 SFITKDVANKMANSL
+40 SFISKEVATKMANSL

-78 LVIDENGVRF
+78 LVIDDRGLRF
-88 IKSTVPYGFVAPDAK
+88 IKSTVPYGFVATDAK
-103 VWWQNFVDNDGIE
+103 VWWQNFVDKDGVE

-146 ELDRDTLIGEWSK
+146 ELDRDSLVGEWSK
-159 VSGEW
+159 ISGEW
-164 SKIENDEPDYFII
+164 SKFENDEHEYFII
-177 NDAVFSALCI
+177 SDAVFSALCI
-187 LGEDVEPCFEGANIT
+187 LGEEVEPCFEGANIT

-234 GYEGGKKV
+234 GYEGGKQV

-248 EMNASNVENPEVEVP
+248 TIETPVVETPEVETVVEPIVEEETVVEEVVETP
-263 ETEIVDNGQ
+263 ESIEGAEAAEGEE
-272 SSEEDFAKKNNK
+272 SSEGVEEDFAKKK
-284 EEDNNKDNTEKPN
+284 EEDEANEEDSN
-297 SEEENKN
+297 S
-304 PMTEKEEEDKK
+304 EDKK
-315 KKESF
+315 ESDSKEDDK
-320 SQEEEEDEEFAC
+320 E
-332 GDKKKKKE
+332 KKKN
-340 CFSDD
+340 
-345 EEEEEEF
+345 
-352 ACGDKKKKKEYS
+352 YS
-364 LEDISEY
+364 LEEVVEY
-371 QELLAKYAELEGQF
+371 QELLTKYAELEGQF
-385 NAISA
+385 NAIIE
-390 ELNAIKPEYSKLKDM
+390 ELNSIKPEYNKLKEK
-405 AIEAEN
+405 AIEAEE
-411 KAKEDMINS
+411 KAKEDMIDS

-425 DEDKKEVKENMSKFS
+425 EEDKAEVRANKANFS
-440 LDDIEAKLSVICV
+440 LEDIEAKLSVICV

-461 EDSSKN
+461 EESSKN

-478 NVGDSHNSTP
+478 NVGDSHDATP

>member
-16 ITPLNPL
+16 IQPLNPL
-23 ISRCDVKVLYAG
+23 ISKCEIKVLYTG

-40 SFITKDVANKMANSL
+40 SFISKEVATKMANSL

-78 LVIDENGVRF
+78 LVIDDKGIRF
-88 IKSTVPYGFVAPDAK
+88 IKSTVPYGFVATDAK
-103 VWWQNFVDNDGIE
+103 VWWQNFVDKDGVE

-146 ELDRDTLIGEWSK
+146 ELDRDSLVGEWSK
-159 VSGEW
+159 ISGEW
-164 SKIENDEPDYFII
+164 SKFENDEHEYFII
-177 NDAVFSALCI
+177 SDAVFSALCI
-187 LGEDVEPCFEGANIT
+187 LGEEVEPCFEGANIT

-234 GYEGGKKV
+234 GYEGGKQV

-248 EMNASNVENPEVEVP
+248 TIETPVVETPEGETITEPVAEETVVEEVVETP
-263 ETEIVDNGQ
+263 ESIEGAEAAEGEE
-272 SSEEDFAKKNNK
+272 SSEGVEEDFAKKK
-284 EEDNNKDNTEKPN
+284 EEDEANEEDSNSEDKKESN
-297 SEEENKN
+297 SEEEDD
-304 PMTEKEEEDKK
+304 KEKK
-315 KKESF
+315 KN
-320 SQEEEEDEEFAC
+320 
-332 GDKKKKKE
+332 
-340 CFSDD
+340 
-345 EEEEEEF
+345 
-352 ACGDKKKKKEYS
+352 YS
-364 LEDISEY
+364 LEEVVEY
-371 QELLAKYAELEGQF
+371 QELLTKYAELEGQF
-385 NAISA
+385 NAISE
-390 ELNAIKPEYSKLKDM
+390 ELNSIKPEYNKLKEK
-405 AIEAEN
+405 AIEAEE
-411 KAKEDMINS
+411 KAKEDMIDS

-425 DEDKKEVKENMSKFS
+425 EEDKAEVRANKANFS
-440 LDDIEAKLSVICV
+440 LEDIEAKLSVICV

-478 NVGDSHNSTP
+478 NVGDSHDATP

>member
-16 ITPLNPL
+16 IQPLNPL
-23 ISRCDVKVLYAG
+23 ISKCEIKVLYTG

-40 SFITKDVANKMANSL
+40 SFISKEVATKMANSL

-78 LVIDENGVRF
+78 LVIDDKGIRF
-88 IKSTVPYGFVAPDAK
+88 VKSTVPYGFVATDAK
-103 VWWQNFVDNDGIE
+103 VWWQNFIDKDGVE

-146 ELDRDTLIGEWSK
+146 ELDRDSLVGEWSK
-159 VSGEW
+159 ISGEW
-164 SKIENDEPDYFII
+164 SKFENDEHEYFII
-177 NDAVFSALCI
+177 SDAVFSALCI

-234 GYEGGKKV
+234 EYKGGKQV

-248 EMNASNVENPEVEVP
+248 TIETPVVETPEAEAITEPVAEETVVEGVVETP
-263 ETEIVDNGQ
+263 ESIEGAEAAEGEE
-272 SSEEDFAKKNNK
+272 SSEGVEEDFAKKK
-284 EEDNNKDNTEKPN
+284 EEEGEANEEGSNSEDKKESN
-297 SEEENKN
+297 SEEDG
-304 PMTEKEEEDKK
+304 EEKK
-315 KKESF
+315 KN
-320 SQEEEEDEEFAC
+320 
-332 GDKKKKKE
+332 
-340 CFSDD
+340 
-345 EEEEEEF
+345 
-352 ACGDKKKKKEYS
+352 YS
-364 LEDISEY
+364 LEEVVEY
-371 QELLAKYAELEGQF
+371 QELLTKYAELEGQF
-385 NAISA
+385 NAIIE
-390 ELNAIKPEYSKLKDM
+390 ELNSIKPEYNKLKEK
-405 AIEAEN
+405 AIEAEE

-425 DEDKKEVKENMSKFS
+425 EEDKAEVIANKANFS
-440 LDDIEAKLSVICV
+440 LEDIEAKLSVICV

-461 EDSSKN
+461 EESSKN

-478 NVGDSHNSTP
+478 NVGDSHDATP

>member
-16 ITPLNPL
+16 IQPLNPL
-23 ISRCDVKVLYAG
+23 ISKCEIKVLYTG

-40 SFITKDVANKMANSL
+40 SFISKEVATKMANSL

-78 LVIDENGVRF
+78 LVIDDRGLRF
-88 IKSTVPYGFVAPDAK
+88 IKSTVPYGFVATDAK
-103 VWWQNFVDNDGIE
+103 VWWQNFVDKDGVE

-146 ELDRDTLIGEWSK
+146 ELDRDSLVGEWSK
-159 VSGEW
+159 ISGEW
-164 SKIENDEPDYFII
+164 SKFENDEHEYFII
-177 NDAVFSALCI
+177 SDAVFSALCI
-187 LGEDVEPCFEGANIT
+187 LGEEVEPCFEGANIT

-234 GYEGGKKV
+234 GYEGGKQV

-248 EMNASNVENPEVEVP
+248 TIETPVVETPEAEAITEPVAEETVVEGVVETP
-263 ETEIVDNGQ
+263 ESIEGAEAAEGEETSEGV
-272 SSEEDFAKKNNK
+272 EEDFAKKK
-284 EEDNNKDNTEKPN
+284 EEGEANEEDSN
-297 SEEENKN
+297 S
-304 PMTEKEEEDKK
+304 EDKK
-315 KKESF
+315 ESDSKEDDK
-320 SQEEEEDEEFAC
+320 E
-332 GDKKKKKE
+332 KKKN
-340 CFSDD
+340 
-345 EEEEEEF
+345 
-352 ACGDKKKKKEYS
+352 YS
-364 LEDISEY
+364 LEEVVEY
-371 QELLAKYAELEGQF
+371 QELLTKYAELEGQF
-385 NAISA
+385 NAISE
-390 ELNAIKPEYSKLKDM
+390 ELNSIKPEYNKLKEK
-405 AIEAEN
+405 AIEAEE

-425 DEDKKEVKENMSKFS
+425 EEDKAEVRANKANFS
-440 LDDIEAKLSVICV
+440 LEDIEAKLSVICV

-461 EDSSKN
+461 EESSKN

-478 NVGDSHNSTP
+478 NVGDSHDATP

>member
-16 ITPLNPL
+16 IQPLNPL
-23 ISRCDVKVLYAG
+23 ISKCEIKVLYTG

-40 SFITKDVANKMANSL
+40 SFISKEVATKMANSL

-78 LVIDENGVRF
+78 LVIDDKGIRF
-88 IKSTVPYGFVAPDAK
+88 IKSTVPYGFVATDAK
-103 VWWQNFVDNDGIE
+103 VWWQNFVDKDGVE

-146 ELDRDTLIGEWSK
+146 ELDRDSLVGEWSK
-159 VSGEW
+159 ISGEW
-164 SKIENDEPDYFII
+164 SKFENDEHEYFII
-177 NDAVFSALCI
+177 SDAVFSALCI

-234 GYEGGKKV
+234 GYEGGKQV

-248 EMNASNVENPEVEVP
+248 TIETPVVETPEAEAITEPVAEETVVEGVVETP
-263 ETEIVDNGQ
+263 ESTEGAEAAEGEE
-272 SSEEDFAKKNNK
+272 SSEGVEEDFAKKK
-284 EEDNNKDNTEKPN
+284 EEGEANEEDSNSEDKKESN
-297 SEEENKN
+297 SEEEDD
-304 PMTEKEEEDKK
+304 KEKK
-315 KKESF
+315 KN
-320 SQEEEEDEEFAC
+320 
-332 GDKKKKKE
+332 
-340 CFSDD
+340 
-345 EEEEEEF
+345 
-352 ACGDKKKKKEYS
+352 YS
-364 LEDISEY
+364 LEEVVEY
-371 QELLAKYAELEGQF
+371 QELLTKYAELEGQF
-385 NAISA
+385 NAIIE
-390 ELNAIKPEYSKLKDM
+390 ELNSIKPEYNKLKEK
-405 AIEAEN
+405 AIEAEE

-425 DEDKKEVKENMSKFS
+425 EEDKAEVRANKANFS
-440 LDDIEAKLSVICV
+440 LEDIEAKLSVICV

-478 NVGDSHNSTP
+478 NVGDSHDATP

>member
-16 ITPLNPL
+16 IQPLNPL
-23 ISRCDVKVLYAG
+23 ISKCEIKVLYTG

-40 SFITKDVANKMANSL
+40 SFISKEVATKMANSL

-78 LVIDENGVRF
+78 LVIDDKGIRF
-88 IKSTVPYGFVAPDAK
+88 IKSTVPYGFVATDAK
-103 VWWQNFVDNDGIE
+103 VWWQNFVDKDGVE

-146 ELDRDTLIGEWSK
+146 ELDRDSLVGEWSK
-159 VSGEW
+159 ISGEW
-164 SKIENDEPDYFII
+164 SKFENDEHEYFII
-177 NDAVFSALCI
+177 SDAVFSALCI
-187 LGEDVEPCFEGANIT
+187 LGEEVEPCFEGANIT

-234 GYEGGKKV
+234 ECEGGKQV

-248 EMNASNVENPEVEVP
+248 TIETPVIETLEGEIITEPVAEETVVEEVVETPESIEGA
-263 ETEIVDNGQ
+263 EAAEGEE
-272 SSEEDFAKKNNK
+272 SSEGVEEDFAKKK
-284 EEDNNKDNTEKPN
+284 
-297 SEEENKN
+297 
-304 PMTEKEEEDKK
+304 
-315 KKESF
+315 
-320 SQEEEEDEEFAC
+320 EEDEEANEEDSNSE
-332 GDKKKKKE
+332 DKKESDSEEEDDKEKKKN
-340 CFSDD
+340 
-345 EEEEEEF
+345 
-352 ACGDKKKKKEYS
+352 YS
-364 LEDISEY
+364 LEEVVEY
-371 QELLAKYAELEGQF
+371 QELLTKYAELEGQF
-385 NAISA
+385 NAISE
-390 ELNAIKPEYSKLKDM
+390 ELNSIKPEYNKLKEK
-405 AIEAEN
+405 AIEAEE
-411 KAKEDMINS
+411 KAKEDMIDS

-425 DEDKKEVKENMSKFS
+425 EEDKAEVRANKANFS
-440 LDDIEAKLSVICV
+440 LEDIEAKLSVICV

-461 EDSSKN
+461 EESSKN

-478 NVGDSHNSTP
+478 NVGDSHDATP

>member
-16 ITPLNPL
+16 IQPLNPL
-23 ISRCDVKVLYAG
+23 ISKCEIKVLYTG

-40 SFITKDVANKMANSL
+40 SFISKEVATKMANSL

-78 LVIDENGVRF
+78 LVIDDKGLRF
-88 IKSTVPYGFVAPDAK
+88 IKSTVPYGFVATDAK
-103 VWWQNFVDNDGIE
+103 VWWQNFVDKDGVE

-146 ELDRDTLIGEWSK
+146 ELDRDSLVGEWSK
-159 VSGEW
+159 ISGEW
-164 SKIENDEPDYFII
+164 SKFENDEHEYFII
-177 NDAVFSALCI
+177 SDAVFSALCI
-187 LGEDVEPCFEGANIT
+187 LGEEVEPCFEGANIT

-234 GYEGGKKV
+234 GYEGGKQV

-248 EMNASNVENPEVEVP
+248 TIETPVVETPEEETITEPVAEEAVVEGVVETP
-263 ETEIVDNGQ
+263 ESIEGAEATEGEE
-272 SSEEDFAKKNNK
+272 SSEGVEEDFAKKK
-284 EEDNNKDNTEKPN
+284 EEGEANEEDSNSEDKKESN
-297 SEEENKN
+297 SEEEDD
-304 PMTEKEEEDKK
+304 KEKK
-315 KKESF
+315 KN
-320 SQEEEEDEEFAC
+320 
-332 GDKKKKKE
+332 
-340 CFSDD
+340 
-345 EEEEEEF
+345 
-352 ACGDKKKKKEYS
+352 YS
-364 LEDISEY
+364 LEEVVEY
-371 QELLAKYAELEGQF
+371 QELLTKYAELEGQF
-385 NAISA
+385 NAISE
-390 ELNAIKPEYSKLKDM
+390 ELNSIKPEYNKLKEK
-405 AIEAEN
+405 AIEAEE

-425 DEDKKEVKENMSKFS
+425 EEDKAEVRANKANFS
-440 LDDIEAKLSVICV
+440 LEDIEAKLSVICV

-478 NVGDSHNSTP
+478 NVGDSHDATP

>member
-16 ITPLNPL
+16 IQPLNPL
-23 ISRCDVKVLYAG
+23 ISKCEIKVLYTG

-40 SFITKDVANKMANSL
+40 SFISKEVATKMANSL

-78 LVIDENGVRF
+78 LVIDDKGIRF
-88 IKSTVPYGFVAPDAK
+88 IKSTVPYGFVATDAK
-103 VWWQNFVDNDGIE
+103 VWWQNFVDKDGVE

-146 ELDRDTLIGEWSK
+146 ELDRDSLVGEWSK
-159 VSGEW
+159 ISGEW
-164 SKIENDEPDYFII
+164 SKFENDEHEYFII
-177 NDAVFSALCI
+177 SDAVFSALCI
-187 LGEDVEPCFEGANIT
+187 LGEEVEPCFEGANIT

-234 GYEGGKKV
+234 GYEGGKQV

-248 EMNASNVENPEVEVP
+248 TIETPEVETP
-263 ETEIVDNGQ
+263 EVEAITEPVVEETVVEEVVETPEAVEGAEAAEVEE
-272 SSEEDFAKKNNK
+272 SSEEVEEDFAKKK
-284 EEDNNKDNTEKPN
+284 EEGEANEEVANSQDKKESN
-297 SEEENKN
+297 SEEEDD
-304 PMTEKEEEDKK
+304 KEKK
-315 KKESF
+315 KN
-320 SQEEEEDEEFAC
+320 
-332 GDKKKKKE
+332 
-340 CFSDD
+340 
-345 EEEEEEF
+345 
-352 ACGDKKKKKEYS
+352 YS
-364 LEDISEY
+364 LEEVVEY
-371 QELLAKYAELEGQF
+371 QELLTKYAELEGQF
-385 NAISA
+385 NAITE
-390 ELNAIKPEYSKLKDM
+390 ELNSIKPEYNKLKEK
-405 AIEAEN
+405 AIEAEE

-425 DEDKKEVKENMSKFS
+425 EEDKAEVRANKANFS
-440 LDDIEAKLSVICV
+440 LEDIEAKLSVICV

-478 NVGDSHNSTP
+478 NVGDSHDATP

>member
-16 ITPLNPL
+16 IQPLNPL
-23 ISRCDVKVLYAG
+23 ISKCEIKVLYTG

-40 SFITKDVANKMANSL
+40 SFISKEVATKMANSL

-78 LVIDENGVRF
+78 LVIDDKGIRF
-88 IKSTVPYGFVAPDAK
+88 VKSTVPYGFVATDAK
-103 VWWQNFVDNDGIE
+103 VWWQNFVDKDGVE

-146 ELDRDTLIGEWSK
+146 ELDRDSLVGEWSK
-159 VSGEW
+159 ISGEW
-164 SKIENDEPDYFII
+164 SKFENDEHEYFII
-177 NDAVFSALCI
+177 SDAVFSALCI
-187 LGEDVEPCFEGANIT
+187 LGEEVEPCFEGANIT

-234 GYEGGKKV
+234 GYEGGKQV

-248 EMNASNVENPEVEVP
+248 TIETLEGVIITEPVAEETVVEEVVETPESIEGA
-263 ETEIVDNGQ
+263 EAAEGEE
-272 SSEEDFAKKNNK
+272 SSEEVEEEFAKKK
-284 EEDNNKDNTEKPN
+284 EEEGEANEEDSNSEDKKESN
-297 SEEENKN
+297 SEEEDD
-304 PMTEKEEEDKK
+304 KEKK
-315 KKESF
+315 KN
-320 SQEEEEDEEFAC
+320 
-332 GDKKKKKE
+332 
-340 CFSDD
+340 
-345 EEEEEEF
+345 
-352 ACGDKKKKKEYS
+352 YS
-364 LEDISEY
+364 LEEVVEY
-371 QELLAKYAELEGQF
+371 QELLTKYAELEGQF
-385 NAISA
+385 NAIIE
-390 ELNAIKPEYSKLKDM
+390 ELNSIKPEYNKLKEK
-405 AIEAEN
+405 AIEAEE
-411 KAKEDMINS
+411 KAKEDMIDS

-425 DEDKKEVKENMSKFS
+425 EEDKAEVRANKANFS
-440 LDDIEAKLSVICV
+440 LEDIEAKLSVICV

-461 EDSSKN
+461 EESSKN

-478 NVGDSHNSTP
+478 NVGDSHDATP

>member
-16 ITPLNPL
+16 IQPLNPL
-23 ISRCDVKVLYAG
+23 ISKCEIKVLYTG

-40 SFITKDVANKMANSL
+40 SFISKEVATKMANSL

-78 LVIDENGVRF
+78 LVIDDKGIRF
-88 IKSTVPYGFVAPDAK
+88 IKSTVPYGFVATDAK
-103 VWWQNFVDNDGIE
+103 VWWQNFVDKDGVE

-146 ELDRDTLIGEWSK
+146 ELDRDSLVGEWSK
-159 VSGEW
+159 ISGEW
-164 SKIENDEPDYFII
+164 SKFENDEHEYFII
-177 NDAVFSALCI
+177 SDAVFSALCI
-187 LGEDVEPCFEGANIT
+187 LGEEVEPCFEGANIT

-234 GYEGGKKV
+234 GYEGGKQV

-248 EMNASNVENPEVEVP
+248 TIETPVVETPEVETVVEPIVEEETVVEEVVETP
-263 ETEIVDNGQ
+263 ESIEGAEAAEGEE
-272 SSEEDFAKKNNK
+272 SSEGVEEDFAKKK
-284 EEDNNKDNTEKPN
+284 EEGEANEEDSNSEDKKESN
-297 SEEENKN
+297 SEEEDD
-304 PMTEKEEEDKK
+304 KEKK
-315 KKESF
+315 KN
-320 SQEEEEDEEFAC
+320 
-332 GDKKKKKE
+332 
-340 CFSDD
+340 
-345 EEEEEEF
+345 
-352 ACGDKKKKKEYS
+352 YS
-364 LEDISEY
+364 LEEVVEY
-371 QELLAKYAELEGQF
+371 QELLTKYAELEGQF
-385 NAISA
+385 NAISE
-390 ELNAIKPEYSKLKDM
+390 ELNSIKPEYNKLKEK
-405 AIEAEN
+405 AIEAEE

-425 DEDKKEVKENMSKFS
+425 EEDKAEVRANKANFS
-440 LDDIEAKLSVICV
+440 LEDIEAKLSVICV

-478 NVGDSHNSTP
+478 NVGDSHDATP

>member
-16 ITPLNPL
+16 IQPLNPL
-23 ISRCDVKVLYAG
+23 ISKCEIKVLYTG

-40 SFITKDVANKMANSL
+40 SFISKEVATKMANSL

-78 LVIDENGVRF
+78 LVIDDKGIRF
-88 IKSTVPYGFVAPDAK
+88 IKSTVPYGFVATDAK
-103 VWWQNFVDNDGIE
+103 VWWQNFVDKDGVE

-146 ELDRDTLIGEWSK
+146 ELDRDSLVGEWSK
-159 VSGEW
+159 ISGEW
-164 SKIENDEPDYFII
+164 SKFENDEHEYFII
-177 NDAVFSALCI
+177 SDAVFSALCI
-187 LGEDVEPCFEGANIT
+187 LGEEVEPCFEGANIT

-234 GYEGGKKV
+234 GYEGGKQV

-248 EMNASNVENPEVEVP
+248 TIETPVVETPEGETITEPVAEETVVEEVVETP
-263 ETEIVDNGQ
+263 ESIEGAEAAEGEE
-272 SSEEDFAKKNNK
+272 SSEGVEEDFAKKK
-284 EEDNNKDNTEKPN
+284 EEGEANEEDSNSEDKKESN
-297 SEEENKN
+297 SEEEDD
-304 PMTEKEEEDKK
+304 KEKK
-315 KKESF
+315 KN
-320 SQEEEEDEEFAC
+320 
-332 GDKKKKKE
+332 
-340 CFSDD
+340 
-345 EEEEEEF
+345 
-352 ACGDKKKKKEYS
+352 YS
-364 LEDISEY
+364 LEEVVEY
-371 QELLAKYAELEGQF
+371 QELLTKYAELEGQF
-385 NAISA
+385 NAISE
-390 ELNAIKPEYSKLKDM
+390 ELNSIKPEYNKLKEK
-405 AIEAEN
+405 AIEAEE
-411 KAKEDMINS
+411 KAKEDMIDS

-425 DEDKKEVKENMSKFS
+425 EEDKAEVRANKANFS
-440 LDDIEAKLSVICV
+440 LEDIEAKLSVICV

-461 EDSSKN
+461 EESSKN

-478 NVGDSHNSTP
+478 NVGDSHDATP

>member
-16 ITPLNPL
+16 IQPLNPL
-23 ISRCDVKVLYAG
+23 ISKCEIKVLYTG

-40 SFITKDVANKMANSL
+40 SFISKEVATKMANSL

-78 LVIDENGVRF
+78 LVIDDKGIRF
-88 IKSTVPYGFVAPDAK
+88 IKSTVPYGFVATDAK
-103 VWWQNFVDNDGIE
+103 VWWQNFVDKDGVE

-146 ELDRDTLIGEWSK
+146 ELDRDSLVGEWSK
-159 VSGEW
+159 ISGEW
-164 SKIENDEPDYFII
+164 SKFENDEHEYFII
-177 NDAVFSALCI
+177 SDAVFSALCI
-187 LGEDVEPCFEGANIT
+187 LGEEVEPCFEGANIT

-234 GYEGGKKV
+234 GYEGGKQV

-248 EMNASNVENPEVEVP
+248 TIETPVVETPEVETVVEPIVEEETVVEEVVETP
-263 ETEIVDNGQ
+263 EAVEGAEVAEVEE
-272 SSEEDFAKKNNK
+272 SSEEVEEEFAKKK
-284 EEDNNKDNTEKPN
+284 EEGEANEEDSNSEDKKESN
-297 SEEENKN
+297 SEEEDD
-304 PMTEKEEEDKK
+304 KEKK
-315 KKESF
+315 KN
-320 SQEEEEDEEFAC
+320 
-332 GDKKKKKE
+332 
-340 CFSDD
+340 
-345 EEEEEEF
+345 
-352 ACGDKKKKKEYS
+352 YS
-364 LEDISEY
+364 LEEVVEY
-371 QELLAKYAELEGQF
+371 QELLTKYAELEGQF
-385 NAISA
+385 NAITE
-390 ELNAIKPEYSKLKDM
+390 ELNSIKPEYNKLKEK
-405 AIEAEN
+405 AIEAEE

-425 DEDKKEVKENMSKFS
+425 EEDKAEVRANKANFS
-440 LDDIEAKLSVICV
+440 LEDIEAKLSVICV

-478 NVGDSHNSTP
+478 NVGDSHDATP

>member
-16 ITPLNPL
+16 IQPLNPL
-23 ISRCDVKVLYAG
+23 ISKCEIKVLYTG

-40 SFITKDVANKMANSL
+40 SFISKEVATKMANSL

-78 LVIDENGVRF
+78 LVIDDKGLRF
-88 IKSTVPYGFVAPDAK
+88 IKSTVPYGFVATDAK
-103 VWWQNFVDNDGIE
+103 VWWQNFVDKDGVE

-146 ELDRDTLIGEWSK
+146 ELDRDSLVGEWSK
-159 VSGEW
+159 ISGEW
-164 SKIENDEPDYFII
+164 SKFENDEHEYFII
-177 NDAVFSALCI
+177 SDAVFSALCI
-187 LGEDVEPCFEGANIT
+187 LGEEVEPCFEGANIT

-234 GYEGGKKV
+234 GYEGGKQV

-248 EMNASNVENPEVEVP
+248 TIETPVVETPEVEAITEPVVEETVVEEVVETP
-263 ETEIVDNGQ
+263 EAVEGAEAAEVEE
-272 SSEEDFAKKNNK
+272 SSEEVEEDFAKKK
-284 EEDNNKDNTEKPN
+284 EESEANEEDSNSEDKKESN
-297 SEEENKN
+297 SEEEDD
-304 PMTEKEEEDKK
+304 KEKK
-315 KKESF
+315 KN
-320 SQEEEEDEEFAC
+320 
-332 GDKKKKKE
+332 
-340 CFSDD
+340 
-345 EEEEEEF
+345 
-352 ACGDKKKKKEYS
+352 YS
-364 LEDISEY
+364 LEEVVEY
-371 QELLAKYAELEGQF
+371 QELLTKYAELEGQF
-385 NAISA
+385 NAISE
-390 ELNAIKPEYSKLKDM
+390 ELNSIKPEYNKLKEK
-405 AIEAEN
+405 AIEAEE

-425 DEDKKEVKENMSKFS
+425 EEDKAEVRANKANFS
-440 LDDIEAKLSVICV
+440 LEDIEAKLSVICV

-461 EDSSKN
+461 EESSKN

-478 NVGDSHNSTP
+478 NVGDSHDATP

>member
-16 ITPLNPL
+16 IQPLNPL
-23 ISRCDVKVLYAG
+23 ISKCEIKVLYTG

-40 SFITKDVANKMANSL
+40 SFISKEVATKMANSL

-78 LVIDENGVRF
+78 LVIDDKGLRF
-88 IKSTVPYGFVAPDAK
+88 IKSTVPYGFVATDAK
-103 VWWQNFVDNDGIE
+103 VWWQNFVDKDGVE

-146 ELDRDTLIGEWSK
+146 ELDRDSLVGEWSK
-159 VSGEW
+159 ISGEW
-164 SKIENDEPDYFII
+164 SKFENDEHEYFII
-177 NDAVFSALCI
+177 SDAVFSALCI
-187 LGEDVEPCFEGANIT
+187 LGEEVEPCFEGANIT

-234 GYEGGKKV
+234 GYEGGKQV

-248 EMNASNVENPEVEVP
+248 TIETPVVETPEVETVVEPIVEEETVVEEVVETP
-263 ETEIVDNGQ
+263 EAAEGAEVAEVEE
-272 SSEEDFAKKNNK
+272 SSEEVEEEFAKKK
-284 EEDNNKDNTEKPN
+284 EEGEANEEDSNSEDKKESN
-297 SEEENKN
+297 SEEEDD
-304 PMTEKEEEDKK
+304 KEKK
-315 KKESF
+315 KN
-320 SQEEEEDEEFAC
+320 
-332 GDKKKKKE
+332 
-340 CFSDD
+340 
-345 EEEEEEF
+345 
-352 ACGDKKKKKEYS
+352 YS
-364 LEDISEY
+364 LEEVVEY
-371 QELLAKYAELEGQF
+371 QELLTKYAELEGQF
-385 NAISA
+385 NAISE
-390 ELNAIKPEYSKLKDM
+390 ELNSIKPEYNKLKEK
-405 AIEAEN
+405 AIEAEE

-425 DEDKKEVKENMSKFS
+425 EEDKAEVRANKANFS
-440 LDDIEAKLSVICV
+440 LEDIEAKLSVICV

-478 NVGDSHNSTP
+478 NVGDSHDATP

>member
-16 ITPLNPL
+16 IQPLNPL
-23 ISRCDVKVLYAG
+23 ISKCEIKVLYTG

-40 SFITKDVANKMANSL
+40 SFISKEVATKMANSL

-78 LVIDENGVRF
+78 LVIDDKGIRF
-88 IKSTVPYGFVAPDAK
+88 IKSTVPYGFVATDAK
-103 VWWQNFVDNDGIE
+103 VWWQNFVDKDGVE

-146 ELDRDTLIGEWSK
+146 ELDRDSLVGEWSK
-159 VSGEW
+159 ISGEW
-164 SKIENDEPDYFII
+164 SKFENDEHEYFII
-177 NDAVFSALCI
+177 SDAVFSALCI
-187 LGEDVEPCFEGANIT
+187 LGEEVEPCFEGANIT

-234 GYEGGKKV
+234 GYEGGKQV

-248 EMNASNVENPEVEVP
+248 TIETPVVETPEVEAITEPVVEETVVEEVVETP
-263 ETEIVDNGQ
+263 EAVEGAEAAEVEE
-272 SSEEDFAKKNNK
+272 SSEEVEEDFAKKK
-284 EEDNNKDNTEKPN
+284 EEGEANEEDSNSEDKKESN
-297 SEEENKN
+297 SEEEDD
-304 PMTEKEEEDKK
+304 KEKK
-315 KKESF
+315 KN
-320 SQEEEEDEEFAC
+320 
-332 GDKKKKKE
+332 
-340 CFSDD
+340 
-345 EEEEEEF
+345 
-352 ACGDKKKKKEYS
+352 YS
-364 LEDISEY
+364 LEEVVEY
-371 QELLAKYAELEGQF
+371 QELLTKYAELEGQF
-385 NAISA
+385 NAITE
-390 ELNAIKPEYSKLKDM
+390 ELNSIKPEYNKLKEK
-405 AIEAEN
+405 AIEAEE

-425 DEDKKEVKENMSKFS
+425 EEDKAEVRANKANFS
-440 LDDIEAKLSVICV
+440 LEDIEAKLSVICV

-461 EDSSKN
+461 EESSKN

-478 NVGDSHNSTP
+478 NVGDSHDATP

>member
-16 ITPLNPL
+16 IQPLNPL
-23 ISRCDVKVLYAG
+23 ISKCEIKVLYTG

-40 SFITKDVANKMANSL
+40 SFISKEVATKMANSL

-78 LVIDENGVRF
+78 LVIDDKGIRF
-88 IKSTVPYGFVAPDAK
+88 IKSTVPYGFVATDAK
-103 VWWQNFVDNDGIE
+103 VWWQNFVDKDGVE

-146 ELDRDTLIGEWSK
+146 ELDRDSLVGEWSK
-159 VSGEW
+159 ISGEW
-164 SKIENDEPDYFII
+164 SKFENDEHEYFII
-177 NDAVFSALCI
+177 SDAVFSALCI
-187 LGEDVEPCFEGANIT
+187 LGEEVEPCFEGANIT

-234 GYEGGKKV
+234 GYEGGKQV

-248 EMNASNVENPEVEVP
+248 TIETPVVETPEVEAITEPVVEETVVEEVVETP
-263 ETEIVDNGQ
+263 ESIEGAEAAEGEE
-272 SSEEDFAKKNNK
+272 SSEGVEEDFAKKK
-284 EEDNNKDNTEKPN
+284 EEGEANEEDSNSEDKKESN
-297 SEEENKN
+297 SEEEDD
-304 PMTEKEEEDKK
+304 KEKK
-315 KKESF
+315 KN
-320 SQEEEEDEEFAC
+320 
-332 GDKKKKKE
+332 
-340 CFSDD
+340 
-345 EEEEEEF
+345 
-352 ACGDKKKKKEYS
+352 YS
-364 LEDISEY
+364 LEEVVEY
-371 QELLAKYAELEGQF
+371 QELLTKYAELEGQF
-385 NAISA
+385 NAITE
-390 ELNAIKPEYSKLKDM
+390 ELNSIKPEYNKLKEK
-405 AIEAEN
+405 AIEAEE
-411 KAKEDMINS
+411 KAKEDMIDS

-425 DEDKKEVKENMSKFS
+425 EEDKAEVRANKANFS
-440 LDDIEAKLSVICV
+440 LEDIEAKLSVICV

-461 EDSSKN
+461 EESSKN

-478 NVGDSHNSTP
+478 NVGDSHDATP

>member
-16 ITPLNPL
+16 IQPLNPL
-23 ISRCDVKVLYAG
+23 ISKCEIKVLYTG

-40 SFITKDVANKMANSL
+40 SFISKEVATKMANSL

-78 LVIDENGVRF
+78 LVIDDKGIRF
-88 IKSTVPYGFVAPDAK
+88 IKSTVPYGFVATDAK
-103 VWWQNFVDNDGIE
+103 VWWQNFVDKDGVE

-146 ELDRDTLIGEWSK
+146 ELDRDSLVGEWSK
-159 VSGEW
+159 ISGEW
-164 SKIENDEPDYFII
+164 SKFENDEHEYFII
-177 NDAVFSALCI
+177 SDAVFSALCI
-187 LGEDVEPCFEGANIT
+187 LGEEVEPCFEGANIT

-234 GYEGGKKV
+234 GYEGGKQV

-248 EMNASNVENPEVEVP
+248 TIETPVVETPEVEAITEPVVEETVVEEVVETP
-263 ETEIVDNGQ
+263 EAVEGAEAAEGEE
-272 SSEEDFAKKNNK
+272 SSEGVEEDFAKKK
-284 EEDNNKDNTEKPN
+284 EEDEANEEDSNSEDKKESN
-297 SEEENKN
+297 SEEEDD
-304 PMTEKEEEDKK
+304 KEKK
-315 KKESF
+315 KN
-320 SQEEEEDEEFAC
+320 
-332 GDKKKKKE
+332 
-340 CFSDD
+340 
-345 EEEEEEF
+345 
-352 ACGDKKKKKEYS
+352 YS
-364 LEDISEY
+364 LEEVVEY
-371 QELLAKYAELEGQF
+371 QELLTKYAELEGQF
-385 NAISA
+385 NAISE
-390 ELNAIKPEYSKLKDM
+390 ELNSIKPEYNKLKEK
-405 AIEAEN
+405 AIEAEE
-411 KAKEDMINS
+411 KAKEDMIDS

-425 DEDKKEVKENMSKFS
+425 EEDKAEVRANKANFS
-440 LDDIEAKLSVICV
+440 LEDIEAKLSVICV

-478 NVGDSHNSTP
+478 NVGDSHDATP

>member
-16 ITPLNPL
+16 IQPLNPL
-23 ISRCDVKVLYAG
+23 ISKCEIKVLYTG

-40 SFITKDVANKMANSL
+40 SFISKEVATKMANSL

-78 LVIDENGVRF
+78 LVIDDKGIRF
-88 IKSTVPYGFVAPDAK
+88 VKSTVPYGFVATDAK
-103 VWWQNFVDNDGIE
+103 VWWQNFVDKDGVE

-146 ELDRDTLIGEWSK
+146 ELDRDSLVGEWSK
-159 VSGEW
+159 ISGEW
-164 SKIENDEPDYFII
+164 SKFENDEHEYFII
-177 NDAVFSALCI
+177 SDAVFSALCI
-187 LGEDVEPCFEGANIT
+187 LGEEVEPCFEGANIT

-234 GYEGGKKV
+234 GYEGGKQV

-248 EMNASNVENPEVEVP
+248 TIETPEVETP
-263 ETEIVDNGQ
+263 EVEAIIEPVVEETVVEEVVETPESIEGAETAEGEE
-272 SSEEDFAKKNNK
+272 SSEGVEEDFAKKK
-284 EEDNNKDNTEKPN
+284 EEDEANEEDSNSEDKKESN
-297 SEEENKN
+297 SEEEDD
-304 PMTEKEEEDKK
+304 KEKK
-315 KKESF
+315 KN
-320 SQEEEEDEEFAC
+320 
-332 GDKKKKKE
+332 
-340 CFSDD
+340 
-345 EEEEEEF
+345 
-352 ACGDKKKKKEYS
+352 YS
-364 LEDISEY
+364 LEEVVEY
-371 QELLAKYAELEGQF
+371 QELLTKYAELEGQF
-385 NAISA
+385 NAITE
-390 ELNAIKPEYSKLKDM
+390 ELNSIKPEYNKLKEK
-405 AIEAEN
+405 AIEAEE

-425 DEDKKEVKENMSKFS
+425 EEDKAEVRANKANFS
-440 LDDIEAKLSVICV
+440 LEDIEAKLSVICV

-461 EDSSKN
+461 EESSKN

-478 NVGDSHNSTP
+478 NVGDSHDATP

>member
-16 ITPLNPL
+16 IQPLNPL
-23 ISRCDVKVLYAG
+23 ISKCEIKVLYTG

-40 SFITKDVANKMANSL
+40 SFISKEVATKMANSL

-78 LVIDENGVRF
+78 LVIDDKGIRF
-88 IKSTVPYGFVAPDAK
+88 IKSTVPYGFVATDAK
-103 VWWQNFVDNDGIE
+103 VWWQNFVDKDGVE

-146 ELDRDTLIGEWSK
+146 ELDRDSLVGEWSK
-159 VSGEW
+159 ISGEW
-164 SKIENDEPDYFII
+164 SKFENDEHEYFII
-177 NDAVFSALCI
+177 SDAVFSALCI
-187 LGEDVEPCFEGANIT
+187 LGEEVEPCFEGANIT

-234 GYEGGKKV
+234 GYEGGKQV

-248 EMNASNVENPEVEVP
+248 TIETPVVETQEVEAITEPVVEETVVEEVVETP
-263 ETEIVDNGQ
+263 EAVEGAEAAEGEE
-272 SSEEDFAKKNNK
+272 SSEGVEEDFAKKK
-284 EEDNNKDNTEKPN
+284 EEDEANEEDSNSEDKKESN
-297 SEEENKN
+297 SEEEDD
-304 PMTEKEEEDKK
+304 KEKK
-315 KKESF
+315 KN
-320 SQEEEEDEEFAC
+320 
-332 GDKKKKKE
+332 
-340 CFSDD
+340 
-345 EEEEEEF
+345 
-352 ACGDKKKKKEYS
+352 YS
-364 LEDISEY
+364 LEEVVEY
-371 QELLAKYAELEGQF
+371 QELLTKYAELEGQF
-385 NAISA
+385 NAITE
-390 ELNAIKPEYSKLKDM
+390 ELNSIKPEYNKLKEK
-405 AIEAEN
+405 AIEAEE
-411 KAKEDMINS
+411 KAKEDMIDS

-425 DEDKKEVKENMSKFS
+425 EEDKAEVRANKANFS
-440 LDDIEAKLSVICV
+440 LEDIEAKLSVICV

-461 EDSSKN
+461 EESSKN

-478 NVGDSHNSTP
+478 NVGDSHDATP